1 LDCHGTIRSP
11 FLAKDSCGEEPT
23 STPRTRAEQDGLP
36 QKPQSFSKNHKRE
49 EGRTNSPLP
58 GSQDPSPPPWDEIK
72 NTPRTSDHSKKQGQ
86 VNQERGQNE
95 RSPPGRR
102 GRKKGE
108 ETPRSRTKLIKNA
121 PRTSD
126 RSKKQDQVNQER
138 ARRRAIPS
146 QHEDARSRKG
156 GRNSKKQDQIKNL
169 PRKRNPH
176 KGARARLETRKNRA
190 RSPWF
195 AGC

>member
-121 PRTSD
+121 PGD
-126 RSKKQDQVNQER
+126 ERSPASTKTR
-138 ARRRAIPS
+138 AAGKGGETP
-146 QHEDARSRKG
+146 RSRTKS
-156 GRNSKKQDQIKNL
+156 RTCPENAIHTK
-169 PRKRNPH
+169 
-176 KGARARLETRKNRA
+176 ARAR
-190 RSPWF
+190 
-195 AGC
+195 G